1 MLTATYRWIDNNI
14 LELGRELRLSYL
26 PPLMVY
32 MAAGI
37 SGLTSI
43 VGTFFV
49 KEYLGLS
56 ASFLASLG
64 FWAGI
69 PWALKMPLGHL
80 VDLIWR
86 WKSGLIYLGAGLIAL
101 SLLIMV
107 GLLSEREAMAMIMPA
122 EAWFVLSVL
131 LAPIGYVTQDAVA
144 DAMTV
149 EAVPRVDEKG
159 EPIDP
164 ATRKLMNTTMQT
176 LGRVAIIGGSVLV
189 AFINLYLFTGVHK
202 LPPAEIAH
210 IYRNVYLMALG
221 IPLISVLGVVSAML
235 IKRRNAQRLRYHGY
249 TRKQAEAMLSP
260 RGERTPP
267 NVWILGG
274 SLLFVAFTLVVG
286 LGGMPYNEEIVFTG
300 SLVIIAF
307 LMVKLT
313 RALESEA
320 RATLVGTA
328 IVIFMFR
335 AIPSPG
341 AGLTWWMIDEL
352 GFDQHFLSVLSLI
365 GSALTL
371 VGMFLFRRFMAERSI
386 AYVVGFLTLA
396 GFVLAVPIVGLYYG
410 LHHWTTAMTGGIV
423 DARTIVIV
431 DTTLESPLGQ
441 ISMIPMLAWIANSA
455 PANLKAT
462 YFAVMASFTNLALSL
477 SQLGTKYLN
486 EIFIVTREIRDGVSG
501 ALQVQADYSQLGDLL
516 IIQVMLS
523 LVLPF
528 AAILLV
534 RLSRCWRFGRI
545 RRKVSAW
552 RSQHRRRAGH
562 NPPRPSFFANF
573 CADRSAV
580 RLIVAPV
587 RTLSEECSWFLSSLL
602 ARFCS

>member
-1 MLTATYRWIDNNI
+1 MLTAAYRWIDDNI

-37 SGLTSI
+37 SGLTGI

-49 KEYLGLS
+49 KEYLGLP
-56 ASFLASLG
+56 ASFLAALG

-86 WKSGLIYLGAGLIAL
+86 WKSGLIYLGAGLIAV

-107 GLLSEREAMAMIMPA
+107 GLLSEREAMAAIMPA
-122 EAWFVLSVL
+122 EAWFILSTL
-131 LAPIGYVTQDAVA
+131 LAPVGYVTQDAVA

-149 EAVPRVDEKG
+149 EAVPRVDARG
-159 EPIDP
+159 APIDP

-189 AFINLYLFTGVHK
+189 AFINLYLFTGVHH
-202 LPPAEIAH
+202 LPPAEIAL
-210 IYRNVYLMALG
+210 IYRNVYLMALT
-221 IPLISVLGVVSAML
+221 IPLISVLGVLSAML
-235 IKRRNAQRLRYHGY
+235 IKRKSASRLRRQGY
-249 TRKQAEAMLSP
+249 SRGQVEAMLSP
-260 RGERTPP
+260 RGEPTPV
-267 NVWILGG
+267 NWWILGG
-274 SLLFVAFTLVVG
+274 SVLFVIFTLAVG
-286 LGGMPYNEEIVFTG
+286 LGRMSYSEEIVFTG
-300 SLVIIAF
+300 SLGIVAF
-307 LMVKLT
+307 LIVKLT
-313 RALESEA
+313 RALEPEA

-328 IVIFMFR
+328 IVIFAFR
-335 AIPSPG
+335 AAPGPG

-352 GFDQHFLSVLSLI
+352 GFDQQFLSVLSLI

-371 VGMFLFRRFMAERSI
+371 GGMFLFRRFMAERSI

-396 GFVLAVPIVGLYYG
+396 GFVLALPIVGLYYD
-410 LHHWTTAMTGGIV
+410 LHHWTAAMTGGLV

-462 YFAVMASFTNLALSL
+462 YFAVMASFTNLALSA

-486 EIFIVTREIRDGVSG
+486 EIFVVTREVKDAATG
-501 ALQVQADYSQLGDLL
+501 ALQVPADYSQLGDLL
-516 IIQVMLS
+516 IIQVALG
-523 LVLPF
+523 LALPF
-528 AAILLV
+528 AAILFV
-534 RLSRCWRFGRI
+534 RLTRL
-545 RRKVSAW
+545 
-552 RSQHRRRAGH
+552 
-562 NPPRPSFFANF
+562 
-573 CADRSAV
+573 RSA
-580 RLIVAPV
+580 
-587 RTLSEECSWFLSSLL
+587 
-602 ARFCS
+602 

>member
-1 MLTATYRWIDNNI
+1 MLTALYRWINDNI

-37 SGLTSI
+37 SGLTGI

-49 KEYLGLS
+49 KEYLGLP
-56 ASFLASLG
+56 ASFLAALG

-80 VDLIWR
+80 VDLLWR
-86 WKSGLIYLGAGLIAL
+86 WKSWLIYIGAVLISV

-107 GLLSEREAMAMIMPA
+107 GLLSDRGAMAALMPA
-122 EAWFVLSVL
+122 EAWFILSTL
-131 LAPIGYVTQDAVA
+131 LAPVGYVLQDAVA

-149 EAVPRVDEKG
+149 EAVPRVDAKG

-189 AFINLYLFTGVHK
+189 AFINLYLFAGVHR
-202 LPPAEIAH
+202 LPPAEIAL

-221 IPLISVLGVVSAML
+221 IPLISVLGVMSAML
-235 IKRRNAQRLRYHGY
+235 IRRRSGRRLRRQGY
-249 TRKQAEAMLSP
+249 TREQVEAMLSP
-260 RGERTPP
+260 RGEPTPV
-267 NVWILGG
+267 NWGILGG
-274 SLLFVAFTLVVG
+274 SLLFVIFTLAVG
-286 LGGMPYNEEIVFTG
+286 LGGMPYSEEIVFTG
-300 SLVIIAF
+300 SFAIVAF
-307 LMVKLT
+307 LIVKLT
-313 RALESEA
+313 RALEPEA

-328 IVIFMFR
+328 IVIFVFR

-341 AGLTWWMIDEL
+341 AGLSWWMIDEL
-352 GFDQHFLSVLSLI
+352 GFDQQFLSLLSLI

-396 GFVLAVPIVGLYYG
+396 GFVLALPIVGLYYD
-410 LHHWTTAMTGGIV
+410 LHQWTAAMTGGLV
-423 DARTIVIV
+423 DARTIMIV

-441 ISMIPMLAWIANSA
+441 IAMIPMLAWIANSA

-477 SQLGTKYLN
+477 SQLGTKYFN
-486 EIFIVTREIRDGVSG
+486 EIFIVTREVRDASG
-501 ALQVQADYSQLGDLL
+501 TLKVAADYSQLGDLL
-516 IIQVMLS
+516 IIQVILG
-523 LVLPF
+523 LALPF
-528 AAILLV
+528 TAILFV
-534 RLSRCWRFGRI
+534 RLTRL
-545 RRKVSAW
+545 
-552 RSQHRRRAGH
+552 
-562 NPPRPSFFANF
+562 
-573 CADRSAV
+573 RSA
-580 RLIVAPV
+580 
-587 RTLSEECSWFLSSLL
+587 
-602 ARFCS
+602 